1 MCVCE
6 PINLRHFLFNIV
18 MATVP
23 IASQISASTDED
35 NRADSDTD
43 LIIVNT
49 KDELHTDVS
58 TWTPAERKKLQHMNE
73 FHEEY
78 KHLFGEKAS
87 I

>member
-1 MCVCE
+1 
-6 PINLRHFLFNIV
+6 

-23 IASQISASTDED
+23 IMLQITTSTDED
-35 NRADSDTD
+35 NRTDSDTH
-43 LIIVNT
+43 LSVVNT

-58 TWTPAERKKLQHMNE
+58 TWTFAERKKLQHMTK

-78 KHLFGEKAS
+78 QCVFSEKAS